1 MTSIFRFLKIFK
13 YLLANRLKMKN
24 QIIRIKDI
32 AEKANVSVGTVDRVL
47 HNRGRVAEPVRL
59 RILQILEECNYQ
71 PNLMA
76 RALVSNKRTQL
87 AVLMPNPSMDIYW
100 QSPRDGV
107 DSALKDLKQYGIT
120 IEEFLFN
127 PEDANSFMEQAKA
140 LTALKP
146 DGILLSPIF
155 YRESIQYFK
164 IWNALEIPFILFNT
178 EISECNPLSYIGQD
192 SYQSGML
199 AGKLIHYGEKYPCR
213 ILIAHIDEEINNAAH
228 LGKKE
233 QGLRD
238 YFSQT
243 EQLNKYEI
251 LSVELKLS
259 ELEQAH
265 NVLEQH
271 LFATPRP
278 AQIFV
283 TTSRAHHIAKY
294 LQAKNVDD
302 VKVIGYDL
310 LPQNIAWM
318 RHGTIAF
325 LINQNPK
332 GQGYWGIY
340 ELVNYLVFK
349 KDVNK
354 LKFLPLDI
362 VTLENLGYYVGDSNE
377 SFKSILI

>member
-1 MTSIFRFLKIFK
+1 MM
-13 YLLANRLKMKN
+13 MKN
-24 QIIRIKDI
+24 HIIRIKDI

-59 RILQILEECNYQ
+59 RILQILEESNYQ

-76 RALVSNKRTQL
+76 RALVSNKRAQL
-87 AVLMPNPSMDIYW
+87 AVLMPNPSMDIFW

-107 DSALKDLKQYGIT
+107 TSALKDLKQYGIMV
-120 IEEFLFN
+120 EEFLFN
-127 PEDANSFMEQAKA
+127 PEDPDSFLKQAQA
-140 LTALKP
+140 LTEVKP

-164 IWNALEIPFILFNT
+164 IWNTLKIPFVLFNT
-178 EISECNPLSYIGQD
+178 EIAECNPLSYIGQD
-192 SYQSGML
+192 SYQSGKL
-199 AGKLIHYGEKYPCR
+199 AGKLIHYGEKIPCR
-213 ILIAHIDEEINNAAH
+213 ILITHIDEEISNAAH

-243 EQLNKYEI
+243 DPLKQYEI
-251 LSVELKLS
+251 VSVELKLS
-259 ELEQAH
+259 ELEKEH
-265 NVLEQH
+265 NTLDQH
-271 LFATPRP
+271 LAISFKP

-294 LQAKNVDD
+294 LHDKNIEGI
-302 VKVIGYDL
+302 KIIGYDL
-310 LPQNIAWM
+310 LPQNIEWM
-318 RHGTIAF
+318 RKGSITF

-340 ELVNYLVFK
+340 ELVNHLVFK
-349 KDVNK
+349 KKVNK
-354 LKFLPLDI
+354 IKFLPLDI
-362 VTLENLGYYVGDSNE
+362 VTFENMGYDLDSMDE
-377 SFKSILI
+377 SFKRILI